1 MKPLL
6 FTLGLGLSLLMGGCA
21 VSPQSIVLHPQA
33 TLTGPIYGQG
43 RELTIKIEDRRSSSV
58 LGTRGGVYE
67 NSSVIT
73 ISNDITAALLLAA
86 RTSAA
91 QLGFDGSS
99 SSAPAHLTLIL
110 EELSYDT
117 QTSNLINTV
126 SIDANITLVTTVGGS
141 SHTGHYRTQRSHQ
154 FPRLPDAQK
163 NQEIISEALS
173 TSLERGFSDISLA
186 NFLGQN

>member
-6 FTLGLGLSLLMGGCA
+6 FTLGLSLSLMMGGCA
-21 VSPQSIVLHPQA
+21 VSPQSIALYPQA
-33 TLTGPIYGQG
+33 TLTGPVYGQG
-43 RELTIKIEDRRSSSV
+43 RAITIEVEDRRSSSV
-58 LGTRGGVYE
+58 LGSRGGIYE
-67 NSSVIT
+67 TSSIIS
-73 ISNDITAALLLAA
+73 ISNDINAALLVAA
-86 RTSAA
+86 QESAA

-110 EELSYDT
+110 EQLSYDT
-117 QTSNLINTV
+117 QTNNLINTI
-126 SIDANITLVTTVGGS
+126 SIDAKITLTTTVAGS
-141 SHTGHYRTQRSHQ
+141 SHTGHYRTQRSHK

>member
-43 RELTIKIEDRRSSSV
+43 RELTIKIEDRRSSSI

-67 NSSVIT
+67 ISSVIT

>member
-6 FTLGLGLSLLMGGCA
+6 FTLGLSLSLIMGGCA
-21 VSPQSIVLHPQA
+21 VSPQSVVLYPQA
-33 TLTGPIYGQG
+33 TLTGPLYGQG
-43 RELTIKIEDRRSSSV
+43 RTMTIQVEDRRSSSV
-58 LGTRGGVYE
+58 LGSRGGIYE
-67 NSSVIT
+67 TSSVIS
-73 ISNDITAALLLAA
+73 ISNDISAALLA
-86 RTSAA
+86 AA
-91 QLGFDGSS
+91 QKATSQLAFNGSS

-110 EELSYDT
+110 EGLSYDT
-117 QTSNLINTV
+117 QTVNLINT
-126 SIDANITLVTTVGGS
+126 INIEANITLTTTVGGS
-141 SHTGHYRTQRSHQ
+141 SHTGHYRTQRSHK

>member
-58 LGTRGGVYE
+58 LGTRGGIYE